1 MFSYEAYK
9 LVHIVSIIIF
19 FGAVGAAIIGGR
31 YEKHEKIIT
40 GVSSLFI
47 FVAGM
52 GLIARIGIKHGS
64 IWPTWLIVKAVI
76 WLTLSALAP
85 ILAKRLGRSI
95 LVFYV
100 FVTLGALAAYMAIN
114 KPF

>member
-1 MFSYEAYK
+1 MSYEIYK
-9 LVHIVSIIIF
+9 LIHILSIVVFFGCLGASII
-19 FGAVGAAIIGGR
+19 AGR
-31 YEKHEKIIT
+31 YERHEKIVT
-40 GVSSLFI
+40 GVSSFI
-47 FVAGM
+47 ILVGGM

-85 ILAKRLGRSI
+85 ILAKRLGRSVF
-95 LVFYV
+95 VFYV
-100 FVTLGALAAYMAIN
+100 FVTLAALAAYMAIN